1 MKTRAHELTRQID
14 LTKENITYFE
24 NIEQQLAH
32 ISVDDIDDIREELAE
47 QGYMKQRK
55 QKIRKETD
63 HSIANVCFN

>member
-55 QKIRKETD
+55 QK
-63 HSIANVCFN
+63 